1 MTTVFQSIFCHI
13 SAPSLSLNTCNLV
26 EGLVITYCLGRGLE
40 DFGCCKINFTWPPPT
55 KLYWCSNDPHS
66 LAVIIFMISP
76 SHGCWRYVQI
86 PILKN
91 LCWWCKFKAYHFWKG
106 LLPLLFQFYF
116 EALIWCYSE
125 KLSLMFFFYLHS
137 QGFVTLDS
145 CEAAEKAVDEVC
157 RGEKSTLLSLVTLT
171 HSIPRSHK

>member
-1 MTTVFQSIFCHI
+1 MTTVFQSIFRHI

-40 DFGCCKINFTWPPPT
+40 DFGCCKINFTWTPPT
-55 KLYWCSNDPHS
+55 KFYWCSNDPHS
-66 LAVIIFMISP
+66 LAVVIFMISP

-125 KLSLMFFFYLHS
+125 KLSLMFFSFIYIAKVLLH
-137 QGFVTLDS
+137 
-145 CEAAEKAVDEVC
+145 
-157 RGEKSTLLSLVTLT
+157 
-171 HSIPRSHK
+171 